1 MAFGERRSPAAV
13 LHTVLHTL
21 RAHGFLARRVG
32 LLLHAPEK
40 CKESVFE
47 PPIL

>member
-1 MAFGERRSPAAV
+1 MAFGERHSPAGL
-13 LHTVLHTL
+13 LHTVLRAH
-21 RAHGFLARRVG
+21 RAHGFLARRAD